1 MINYLLSY
9 EIQKFVINRFRHF
22 VFICSITVIFQS
34 CATADT
40 TFDVV
45 VIGGGTSGIAAGVSS
60 SRFGAK
66 TLLIEK
72 GPWLGGMLTAA
83 GVSAI
88 DGNNKLPSGI
98 WGEFRDSLTLR
109 YGSIEALKT
118 GWVSNTL
125 FEPHVGNEIF
135 QNVASSEP
143 LLSLRQETWWQDISY
158 QDELWVIKLTDGTI
172 VKGNQIIDAT
182 ELGDV
187 IQHLRVAHRVGMDS
201 RDDFQEYIAPIKS
214 NDVIQDLTYVII
226 LKDYG
231 KPMIIDKPE
240 GYDASVFYCASQNE
254 KCPEVESMV
263 RTLWPK
269 EQLITYGKLPNNK
282 YMINWPINGNDYFVN
297 AIYMNEKERDS
308 SFQLAK
314 QKSLQFLY
322 YLQTELGFSNL
333 SIADDEFP
341 TQDGLPIIPYHR
353 ESLRIDGVTTLSI
366 NHLSDPYTQEQPL
379 FRTAVAV
386 GDYPV
391 DHHHASHPDWD
402 NLPDLH
408 FYPVPSYSL
417 PFGTLIPKEKENL
430 VVAEKSISV
439 SNIVNGTTRLQP
451 VVLQIGQVAG
461 IISAIAAKESILPR
475 DVSVRKV
482 QEIILS
488 QGGYL
493 LPFLDIPKS
502 HPRFKVLQRIG
513 VTGILRGTGKN
524 IGWEN
529 QTWFYP
535 ESPLKFEDVFLDEYV
550 DLEIYPLPDDLIYES
565 IFDWF
570 VKVTGSNDQFENI
583 TELDLKEIVP
593 HVEDY
598 TLAIKRGD
606 FALLLDG
613 ILNPFANPVGVT
625 GNLIR

>member
-1 MINYLLSY
+1 MINYNM
-9 EIQKFVINRFRHF
+9 QKFVTYRLRYIT
-22 VFICSITVIFQS
+22 FICLITITLQS
-34 CATADT
+34 CSTADT

-45 VIGGGTSGIAAGVSS
+45 VIGGSTSGIAAGISS
-60 SRFGAK
+60 SRYGAK
-66 TLLIEK
+66 TLLLEK

-83 GVSAI
+83 GVSAV

-109 YGSIEALKT
+109 YGSIDALKT

-135 QNVASSEP
+135 QNMALNES
-143 LLSLRQETWWQDISY
+143 LLSIHQGTWWEDITY
-158 QDELWVIKLTDGTI
+158 QNNQWVIKLSDGTI
-172 VKGNQIIDAT
+172 AKGNQIIDAT

-187 IQHLRVAHRVGMDS
+187 VQHLKVAHRVGMDS
-201 RDDFQEYIAPIKS
+201 RDDFKEHIAPVKA
-214 NDVIQDLTYVII
+214 NDVIQDLTYALI

-231 KPMIIDKPE
+231 EPTLIDKPE
-240 GYDASVFYCASQNE
+240 EYDASVFYCASQNE
-254 KCPEVESMV
+254 KCPEAESMV

-269 EQLITYGKLPNNK
+269 EQLITYGKLPNDK
-282 YMINWPINGNDYFVN
+282 YMINWPINGNDYYVN
-297 AIYMNEKERDS
+297 TIYMSERERDS

-341 TQDGLPIIPYHR
+341 TEDGFPIIPYHR

-366 NHLSDPYTQEQPL
+366 NYLSDPYTQEQPL

-391 DHHHASHPDWD
+391 DHHHAAHPDWD

-461 IISAIAAKESILPR
+461 IISAVAAKESILPR
-475 DVSVRKV
+475 QVSVREV
-482 QEIILS
+482 QSIILS
-488 QGGYL
+488 EGGYL
-493 LPFLDIPKS
+493 LPFLDIPRS
-502 HPRFKVLQRIG
+502 HPHFKVYQRIG

-535 ESPLKFEDVFLDEYV
+535 ESPLKFEDVFLDGYV
-550 DLEIYPLPDDLIYES
+550 DPKIYPLPDDLTYES
-565 IFDWF
+565 IFGWF
-570 VKVTGSNDQFENI
+570 IRISHSNDQFENI
-583 TELDLKEIVP
+583 TEVTLKELVSN
-593 HVEDY
+593 VENY
-598 TLAIKRGD
+598 STTIKRGD
-606 FALLLDG
+606 FALLIDAT
-613 ILNPFANPVGVT
+613 LNPFANPVDIT
-625 GNLIR
+625 GKLLR